1 MAKILQ
7 SPLAGE
13 KNKNSGIWHDTTT
26 NAILVPLQDPGNCR
40 SLHWNH
46 GQKGGS
52 SWSFP
57 HVSSRKS
64 SKSSVWRS
72 TSRWTRPILAYKRS
86 RQQIQLQWTYGNL
99 QKDRPFF
106 FTLIH
111 QAVFK
116 NGGLNC
122 STSFWGRQKHQPFL
136 PSPGVLGFQG
146 SAQHQEDAASEPRHG
161 HGDGRHFVDPTTD
174 AEYRGNG
181 QTRPR
186 KWRPGPERWKK
197 NEAGGAVSKQNN
209 VTKLN
214 WLLFGNF
221 TWQWRSH
228 FLKKWN
234 IAWSLSNG

>member
-1 MAKILQ
+1 MIQPPMRSWFRYKIQGTADLCTEIMAKKVEVPGAFPMCPAENHRSHLFGG
-7 SPLAGE
+7 PLPGE
-13 KNKNSGIWHDTTT
+13 PALSWHTKEAD
-26 NAILVPLQDPGNCR
+26 N
-40 SLHWNH
+40 
-46 GQKGGS
+46 
-52 SWSFP
+52 
-57 HVSSRKS
+57 KS
-64 SKSSVWRS
+64 SCSGLMV
-72 TSRWTRPILAYKRS
+72 TSKKIDL
-86 RQQIQLQWTYGNL
+86 
-99 QKDRPFF
+99 FF

-111 QAVFK
+111 QSVFK

-221 TWQWRSH
+221 TWQWSPI
-228 FLKKWN
+228 FKKN
-234 IAWSLSNG
+234 EI